1 MGRALWSGSL
11 SFGLVNVPVALFS
24 AVRDLDLRFRQLH
37 APDAAPI
44 EIRRFCSEEQQ
55 EVPFDEIGH
64 GHVRGDGEQVV
75 LSDDELAAVAPR
87 RTRTIE
93 IEAFVDL
100 REVDPIYF
108 DHPYLLA
115 PDGESEGT
123 LRAYQLLVEVM
134 GRTGQAALGR
144 FVLRARE
151 HLVAIRVH
159 DERLALTTMLFADE
173 IRPTDGIETG
183 GRAPRR
189 QELERAVALIEVLTV
204 EWDPTDYEDGFRAR
218 LEEIIERER
227 RGERV
232 MAPPAEREP
241 AQVPDLIAALERSTR
256 EAGRP

>member
-1 MGRALWSGSL
+1 VGRALWSGSL

-44 EIRRFCSEEQQ
+44 EIRRFCSEEER
-55 EVPFDEIGH
+55 EVPFDQIGR

-75 LSDDELAAVAPR
+75 LSDEELAGVAPR

-108 DHPYLLA
+108 DHPYFLA

-123 LRAYQLLVEVM
+123 LRAYRLLVEVM
-134 GRTGQAALGR
+134 GRTDQAALGR

-151 HLVAIRVH
+151 YLVAVRAR
-159 DERLALTTMLFADE
+159 ERRLALTTMLFADE
-173 IRPTDGIETG
+173 IRPTDGIDAG
-183 GRAPRR
+183 GRKPRR
-189 QELERAVALIEVLTV
+189 QELERAVALIEALSRD
-204 EWDPTDYEDGFRAR
+204 WDPTDYDDHFRAR
-218 LEEIIERER
+218 LEQIIERKQ

-232 MAPPAEREP
+232 VSPPPEEAPAP
-241 AQVPDLIAALERSTR
+241 VPDLMAALEQSMR
-256 EAGRP
+256 EAGRR